1 MNKSGV
7 YKTTKKDGSTYYRSS
22 FTYKNKHI
30 SLGSFDNEKDA
41 YRCYKDAIRISNSA
55 LSINE
60 YNEHRFTIPF
70 EKYVSIVNFR
80 DNNVYFSNPI
90 YLEKRFFYYYFDKKT
105 VYKFDIDDL
114 FYYAEHKISRRGN
127 HLFVADYGMQV
138 NILSRYNIKSH
149 SVVGRDYVF
158 INGDTTDFRYENIE
172 VINPYIGVMKVEK
185 KYGIKYKA
193 YILLNNTVVIGY
205 YDKDYIAAIA
215 YNKAVDFLADKSFRK
230 YQQNYIEELSP
241 REYAEI
247 YSEIELPSFITKK
260 E

>member
-1 MNKSGV
+1 MNKVGV
-7 YKTTKKDGSTYYRSS
+7 YITTKSDGSIYYRSS

-30 SLGSFDNEKDA
+30 SLGSFDNERDA
-41 YRCYKDAIRISNSA
+41 HRCYRDALRIARSQ

-105 VYKFDIDDL
+105 IYKFDIDDL
-114 FYYAEHKISRRGN
+114 FYYAEHKISKRGN

-138 NILSRYNIKSH
+138 NILSRYNIKNH
-149 SVVGRDYVF
+149 AVKGRDYIF
-158 INGDTTDFRYENIE
+158 INGDNTDFRYENIE
-172 VINPYIGVMKVEK
+172 VINPYNGVVKVEK
-185 KYGIKYKA
+185 KNSVKYKA
-193 YILLNNTVVIGY
+193 YILIKNNIVIGY
-205 YDKDYIAAIA
+205 YDEDYVAAIA
-215 YNKAVDFLADKSFRK
+215 YNKAVDVLKGSNARN
-230 YQQNYIEELSP
+230 YQQNYIDSLSP

-247 YSEIELPSFITKK
+247 YSRIILPDSIKK